1 MKPAKKTV
9 FLFRRQCGTFT
20 LIELLVVTAIIAILA
35 SLLLPALNS
44 MKKKAQSVSCS
55 TNLKQI
61 GQFIYAYTGEN
72 SDYYPVL
79 NYTGDYGNATN
90 SWVTLVTDAFR
101 IRKVAT
107 YYIPANS
114 ILGCPTQSPV
124 RPNKEGY
131 AANNIPYGLS
141 NASQVF
147 AWNPGGTEASVKPG
161 QKISWVRIPSKV
173 MGCLDSRSS
182 NTGSP
187 RSHGRF
193 EISQQQHVSLRHSRK
208 ANIVYLDGHAGQ
220 GGYYELLGRS
230 FNGLPWRGDATEEIF
245 VTPSLIYDY
254 WPYN

>member
-61 GQFIYAYTGEN
+61 GQFIDA
-72 SDYYPVL
+72 
-79 NYTGDYGNATN
+79 YTGDYGNATN